1 MCQLG
6 ITGIPEGEEREKG
19 IKNLSG
25 EIMAESF
32 PNLKEQ
38 IDIQVQ
44 EAQRVPNKRN
54 PNRPT
59 PRHIITKMAKV
70 TDIQKQKVSYKGIP
84 IRLSAEFSTEM
95 LHGGREWQDIF

>member
-32 PNLKEQ
+32 PNLKEE

>member
-1 MCQLG
+1 MA
-6 ITGIPEGEEREKG
+6 
-19 IKNLSG
+19 KN
-25 EIMAESF
+25 F
-32 PNLKEQ
+32 PNLKKE

-84 IRLSAEFSTEM
+84 IRLSAEFSAET
-95 LHGGREWQDIF
+95 LHASRERNNIFKLLKGKTYNLEYSTQQGYHS